1 MKARPYIISEA
12 HLHQIQQT
20 EFNVAILPWGATEA
34 HNYHLAYGTDTYQC
48 DYIAAES
55 ARLAWENGVKV
66 AVLPT
71 IPFGVQTTQLDIPFC
86 LNMNPSTQMLVLLD
100 VIRSLESQG
109 ISKLL
114 ILNGHGGNHF
124 RQMIRELQVDTDV
137 FLCTLNWYDV
147 IEASNY
153 FNEPGDHA
161 GELETSVMMYIK
173 PELVAPL
180 TIAGDGRERKFRI
193 KAFKEGWA
201 WAPRK
206 WSEATLDTGVGD
218 PKLSNAE
225 KGKQFTGDVCRKIAG
240 LLKELDE
247 IPLDSLY
254 EK

>member
-1 MKARPYIISEA
+1 MRARPYIISET
-12 HLHQIQQT
+12 HLHQVKQT

-55 ARLAWENGVKV
+55 ALLAWEKGVKV

-86 LNMNPSTQMLVLLD
+86 INMNPSTQMLVLLD
-100 VIRSLESQG
+100 IIRSLENQG

-114 ILNGHGGNHF
+114 ILNGHGGNNF
-124 RQMIRELQVDTDV
+124 RQLIRELQVDTDV

-147 IEASNY
+147 IDSTNY
-153 FNEPGDHA
+153 FHEPGDHA
-161 GELETSVMMYIK
+161 GELETSVMMHIK

-180 TIAGDGRERKFRI
+180 SIAGDGRERKFRI
-193 KAFKEGWA
+193 RAFKDGWA

-206 WSEATLDTGVGD
+206 WTEATVDTGVGD
-218 PKLSNAE
+218 PKLSTAK
-225 KGKQFTGDVCRKIAG
+225 KGERFTNEVCQKIAEF
-240 LLKELDE
+240 LIELNNTLVDKM
-247 IPLDSLY
+247 Y
-254 EK
+254 EQ